1 MGPYS
6 QAIETND
13 GRNIYISGQIP
24 LKPGATEI
32 AAKDFKDQAIQVFKN
47 IFEIVAAANCSPK
60 DIVKLT
66 IFLIDL
72 KNFEELNQIMVDLFD
87 MPFPA
92 RSTVQVSALP
102 KGALIEID
110 AVISK

>member
-47 IFEIVAAANCSPK
+47 IFEVEAANCRPK

>member
-6 QAIETND
+6 QAIETKN

-24 LKPGATEI
+24 LKPGDTEI
-32 AAKDFKDQAIQVFKN
+32 ATNDFKDQAIQVFKN
-47 IFEIVAAANCSPK
+47 IFEIVEAANCHPS

-72 KNFEELNQIMVDLFD
+72 KNFEELNQIMIDLFKK
-87 MPFPA
+87 PFPA
-92 RSTVQVSALP
+92 RSTVQVSAIP
-102 KGALIEID
+102 KDALIEID